1 MRETGRH
8 GAGSEHSPTAAILP
22 GYRAGP
28 LRPIGTLLRGG
39 AANGRGRGERWAN
52 GGARQV
58 RRRAAQHRPIKHP
71 ARGAPQPIGCRHRR
85 PAAGE
90 HRERHSQSQ
99 ERRAA
104 ERFVIGQNCRAD
116 GPIGS
121 SPWRQFS
128 ANQQRRWRGGRGALR
143 RGLGG
148 KMAGMGSRHTP
159 SPSRIPAPR
168 HGPLQASLTP
178 WRGQPGLPSH
188 PSPRWKQPA
197 GSTLL
202 PALPSHPAAAAP
214 VAG

>member
-1 MRETGRH
+1 M
-8 GAGSEHSPTAAILP
+8 
-22 GYRAGP
+22 
-28 LRPIGTLLRGG
+28 GTLLRGG

-159 SPSRIPAPR
+159 ARTARAPLASPRPGTTRSRLPSPLGGDSPGFPHIPHPAGNSPR
-168 HGPLQASLTP
+168 VPLCCPLCPHIPLQPPQLLVKNNNNNKS
-178 WRGQPGLPSH
+178 QNKKKKKN
-188 PSPRWKQPA
+188 RWI
-197 GSTLL
+197 
-202 PALPSHPAAAAP
+202 
-214 VAG
+214 